1 MRKLTV
7 LIDAWGHNELKNY
20 LLSLKGIIDVS
31 INIDKDLEITIWYDS
46 NLISSKIINLEIF
59 AFLKILKT
67 PSLLS
72 FDKHSDQKLST
83 YKIIREE
90 ICCEYCFKS
99 TVEDLFNISGIEK
112 VESNFINSY
121 YRNELDGEKTIIID
135 IYYNENIIHYDE
147 IKKNELNLNI

>member
-1 MRKLTV
+1 MKKLTIV
-7 LIDAWGHNELKNY
+7 IDAWGHNELKEY
-20 LLSLKGIIDVS
+20 LLSLKGIIDVN
-31 INIDKDLEITIWYDS
+31 INNDKDLEITIWYDH
-46 NLISSKIINLEIF
+46 NLISTKIINLEIF
-59 AFLKILKT
+59 AFLNISKT

-121 YRNELDGEKTIIID
+121 YRKRSDGEKTIIIY

-147 IKKNELNLNI
+147 IKNLELNLNI